1 MPAPI
6 IEQDASLE
14 SVLEQNTHTLTW
26 LLAYPFTQDLA
37 APFQAQQER
46 WMEVERQEILLWMDI
61 LKATTQVSVADEA
74 LDALVDAV
82 GNTILAEAGNDRSA
96 PLYTLYFGNQRP
108 SDLKRPVL
116 GGQLETMRAWLP
128 SLTAA
133 ASQALRAL
141 GEQLAAAIQRA
152 DAATAALA
160 AARQKNREFRTVGER
175 KAFIDAQNALRKST
189 YGAIAEMPHKHPD
202 KRLPNTFADLFF
214 KRLPRRKTAAEE
226 PEPATAAEL
235 TAKIAE
241 VEQQLASLKTRY
253 TEVLAAEEVS
263 AREKAQREADAAALA
278 EAEKA
283 SEALAARVTA
293 LRAKLGR

>member
-26 LLAYPFTQDLA
+26 LLAYPFTQGLA

-46 WMEVERQEILLWMDI
+46 WMAVDRQEILLWMDI

-74 LDALVDAV
+74 LDALVDAIA
-82 GNTILAEAGNDRSA
+82 NTILAEAGNDRSA

-128 SLTAA
+128 SLTGG
-133 ASQALRAL
+133 SQALRAL
-141 GEQLAAAIQRA
+141 GEQLAAAIQKA

-160 AARQKNREFRTVGER
+160 AAKQKNREFRTVGER

-189 YGAIAEMPHKHPD
+189 YGALSEMPHKHPD

-241 VEQQLASLKTRY
+241 VEQQLAALKTRY

-283 SEALAARVTA
+283 AEALAARVTA